1 MQTFSLQSGSNGNSI
16 LVEAGGVSL
25 LFDAG
30 ISGTVAEQRMA
41 THGRHMRDVHAL
53 IISHDHADHVRGAG
67 VFQRKFGL
75 PIYMTR
81 ATREAIWAPLGRLTD
96 VRFFVSGDR
105 LTFGPVTVHTIRTP
119 HDAVDGV
126 MFVVEHERKRLG
138 VFTDLGHPFD
148 ELLRVLEDVDAAYL
162 ESNYDPEMLESGSY
176 PFHLRAR
183 IRGPGGH
190 LSNDEAAE
198 VVSRCRRNRPRWV
211 ALAHLSGKNNQ
222 PAIAIDTH
230 RRVIGDGYPV
240 CLAPRDGASDIFH
253 I

>member
-16 LVEAGGVSL
+16 LVEAGDVRL

-30 ISGTVAEQRMA
+30 ISGNVAEQRMA
-41 THGRHMRDVHAL
+41 AHGRRMRDVDAL

-75 PIYMTR
+75 PIYVTR
-81 ATREAIWAPLGRLTD
+81 VTQAAIRSHLGRLTD
-96 VRFFVSGDR
+96 VRYFVSGER

-119 HDAVDGV
+119 HDAADGV

-138 VFTDLGHPFD
+138 IFTDLGHPFD
-148 ELLRVLEDVDAAYL
+148 ELLRVLEEVDAAFL
-162 ESNYDPEMLESGSY
+162 ESNYDSALLDSGSY

-198 VVSRCRRNRPRWV
+198 LMVRCRRRRPRWV
-211 ALAHLSGKNNQ
+211 ALSHLSGKNNK
-222 PAIAIDTH
+222 PPIALDTH
-230 RRVIGDGYPV
+230 RRMIGRDYPV
-240 CLAPRDGASDIFH
+240 CLAPREGPSEVFH